1 MADETLKVRV
11 CPGCGKL
18 HAEVNLPHR
27 VHLHDAS
34 LGNYTDARVCDPCY
48 AALRDSV
55 AAAAGKSQARSKRKS
70 APISE

>member
-1 MADETLKVRV
+1 MADEMLKVRV

-18 HAEVNLPHR
+18 HAEVNLPNK
-27 VHLHDAS
+27 VHLFEAS
-34 LGNYTDARVCDPCY
+34 LSNYIEARVCDPCY

-55 AAAAGKSQARSKRKS
+55 AAAAGKSQARSRKKS

>member
-1 MADETLKVRV
+1 MADDILKARV

-18 HAEVNLPHR
+18 HAEVNLPNR
-27 VHLHDAS
+27 VHLFEAS
-34 LGNYTDARVCDPCY
+34 LNNYVDARVCDPCY

-55 AAAAGKSQARSKRKS
+55 ASAAGKSNARRKKS